1 MKKLLALIL
10 ALCMI
15 LALAACGQQ
24 AASPAPAATEAP
36 AAAPAGNDSAPT
48 PVDSAPAPAASG
60 LTDADITKD
69 LTIIVPSGAGGA
81 TDIAIRAF
89 VEFFKDHWPTNVNV
103 INIGGAGGSAA
114 YNELKNYDND
124 GYTITVAMAS
134 YPMNLAIGTF
144 AGEYTW
150 DTWEPIC
157 GLFSGYFSLCVRSD
171 SPINTFEEFVN
182 EVKTNP
188 NFKYGL
194 YSNSPATGIRLV
206 LEDYT
211 GVKFNAID
219 VAEDAKATELLAGRV
234 DAVADF
240 FSQQNIYVKS
250 GDFRCL
256 GIFVGDRLAEFPDI
270 PTMKEQGVDYDITT
284 QIMGLIAPQG
294 TPQEMV
300 DYICQKVQETY
311 EQEEGLKPKYDELYY
326 ESLFMNSADYTE
338 FVQGLI
344 DNYDKFING

>member
-1 MKKLLALIL
+1 MVF
-10 ALCMI
+10 ALC
-15 LALAACGQQ
+15 ACGQK
-24 AASPAPAATEAP
+24 AAPAEAPAATPAEAP
-36 AAAPAGNDSAPT
+36 AEAPVEAQ
-48 PVDSAPAPAASG
+48 G

-81 TDIAIRAF
+81 TDIAVRAF

-114 YNELKNYDND
+114 YNELKNYEAD

-144 AGEYTW
+144 AGDYTW
-150 DTWEPIC
+150 DTWEPVS

-171 SPINTFEEFVN
+171 SDVMTFDDFV
-182 EVKTNP
+182 ERVKTDP
-188 NFKYGL
+188 SFKYGL
-194 YSNSPATGIRLV
+194 YSNSPATGIKLV

-211 GVKFNAID
+211 GTSFNAID

-256 GIFVGDRLAEFPDI
+256 GIFVNDRLAEFPDI

-284 QIMGLIAPQG
+284 QIMGLIAPKG
-294 TPQEMV
+294 TPAEMV
-300 DYICQKVQETY
+300 EYIDQKVRETY
-311 EQEEGLKPKYDELYY
+311 EQEEELQPKYDSLYY
-326 ESLFMNSADYTE
+326 ESLYMNSADYTE

-344 DNYDKFING
+344 DTYDKFING

>member
-1 MKKLLALIL
+1 MKKIIALFLIL
-10 ALCMI
+10 AL
-15 LALAACGQQ
+15 ACSLVACSSEPNPDTSDGSETQSGGQ
-24 AASPAPAATEAP
+24 SSS
-36 AAAPAGNDSAPT
+36 DSG
-48 PVDSAPAPAASG
+48 VSSG
-60 LTDADITKD
+60 ITDADITKD

-89 VEFFKDHWPTNVNV
+89 VEYFKDHWPTNVNV

-124 GYTITVAMAS
+124 GYTISVAMAS
-134 YPMNLAIGTF
+134 YPMNLAINTF

-150 DTWEPIC
+150 DTFEPIC

-171 SPINTFEEFVN
+171 SDIQTFEDFVN
-182 EVKTNP
+182 AVKTNP

-194 YSNSPATGIRLV
+194 YSNSPATGILLV

-211 GVKFNAID
+211 GTTFNAID

-256 GIFVGDRLAEFPDI
+256 GIFTSERLEEFPDI
-270 PTMKEQGVDYDITT
+270 PTMKELGVDYDITT
-284 QIMGLIAPQG
+284 QIMGLIAPDG

-300 DYICQKVQETY
+300 DYICQKVKETY
-311 EQEEGLKPKYDELYY
+311 EQESELQSKYNELYY
-326 ESLFMNSADYTE
+326 ESLFMESKEYTD

-344 DNYDKFING
+344 DDYDKFINGLQ

>member
-36 AAAPAGNDSAPT
+36 AAVPAGNDSAPT

-60 LTDADITKD
+60 LT
-69 LTIIVPSGAGGA
+69 IIVPSGAGGA
-81 TDIAIRAF
+81 TDIAVRAF

-211 GVKFNAID
+211 GVNFNAI
-219 VAEDAKATELLAGRV
+219 
-234 DAVADF
+234 AV
-240 FSQQNIYVKS
+240 
-250 GDFRCL
+250 
-256 GIFVGDRLAEFPDI
+256 
-270 PTMKEQGVDYDITT
+270 
-284 QIMGLIAPQG
+284 
-294 TPQEMV
+294 
-300 DYICQKVQETY
+300 
-311 EQEEGLKPKYDELYY
+311 
-326 ESLFMNSADYTE
+326 
-338 FVQGLI
+338 
-344 DNYDKFING
+344 